1 MRDHRLDFRSRVL
14 GVVGSAHRHTHIHT
28 ASAHTQECT
37 HMARKT
43 NRLEARKLEAARA
56 GVDHVGKSLAEL
68 KALPDAPVQPAPT
81 RSPRK
86 PERLVECA
94 KATPCDRKFLGANG
108 ANNHVCKR
116 VSMGEITP
124 AQVTQLPEHTDE
136 TQRNPEYHVSGGS
149 AKQIG
154 GSVAGDPSMHVSDG
168 LAWVFDRAG
177 RRMRESAVAARAREI
192 AATRVGDLPKLERK
206 YGVEFTLTATRS

>member
-1 MRDHRLDFRSRVL
+1 
-14 GVVGSAHRHTHIHT
+14 
-28 ASAHTQECT
+28 
-37 HMARKT
+37 MARKT

-56 GVDHVGKSLAEL
+56 GVDHVGRSLAEL

-81 RSPRK
+81 RRTRK

-108 ANNHVCKR
+108 ANNHVC
-116 VSMGEITP
+116 SAP
-124 AQVTQLPEHTDE
+124 ASPAPAASVTQLPEHTDE
-136 TQRNPEYHVSGGS
+136 TQRNPEYHVSAGS

-154 GSVAGDPSMHVSDG
+154 GSIAGDPSMHVSDG

-192 AATRVGDLPKLERK
+192 AATRVGDLVKLERK
-206 YGVEFTLTATRS
+206 YGVEFSLTATRS